1 MIVLEGAQ
9 GRRKSS
15 ALAALAG
22 EDWFSDALPQ
32 MGDKDAS
39 SYLRG
44 KWIIEVAEL
53 EAMRSQMDAI
63 KAFISR
69 QVEMYRPAYG
79 REDVYEPRRCIFAGS
94 TNKDD
99 WQRDET
105 GGRRFW
111 PVRVGNID
119 VDAIA
124 RDRGQ
129 LWAEAVHLYRAGERW
144 WLEGEEA
151 DQAQA
156 EVAERR
162 PDDPWRA
169 DIARVVEGRAEVTT
183 KEVLHELHV
192 LPVDMTPKLSK
203 RVAQELVALG
213 WVRDG
218 RVTTGQ
224 MKGAYRYIPG
234 EGK

>member
-1 MIVLEGAQ
+1 M
-9 GRRKSS
+9 
-15 ALAALAG
+15 
-22 EDWFSDALPQ
+22 
-32 MGDKDAS
+32 
-39 SYLRG
+39 
-44 KWIIEVAEL
+44 
-53 EAMRSQMDAI
+53 
-63 KAFISR
+63 
-69 QVEMYRPAYG
+69 
-79 REDVYEPRRCIFAGS
+79 
-94 TNKDD
+94 
-99 WQRDET
+99 
-105 GGRRFW
+105 
-111 PVRVGNID
+111 
-119 VDAIA
+119 
-124 RDRGQ
+124 
-129 LWAEAVHLYRAGERW
+129 HLYRAGERW

-192 LPVDMTPKLSK
+192 LPVDMTITLSK

-213 WVRDG
+213 WVRYG

>member
-1 MIVLEGAQ
+1 MALVSH
-9 GRRKSS
+9 KSLDLHKTS
-15 ALAALAG
+15 
-22 EDWFSDALPQ
+22 
-32 MGDKDAS
+32 
-39 SYLRG
+39 
-44 KWIIEVAEL
+44 
-53 EAMRSQMDAI
+53 
-63 KAFISR
+63 
-69 QVEMYRPAYG
+69 YRPAYG
-79 REDVYEPRRCIFAGS
+79 REDVSEPRRCIFAGS

-111 PVRVGNID
+111 PVRVGSID

-124 RDRGQ
+124 RDRRQ

-169 DIARVVEGRAEVTT
+169 DIARAVEGRAEVTT

-192 LPVDMTPKLSK
+192 LPVDMTPQLSK